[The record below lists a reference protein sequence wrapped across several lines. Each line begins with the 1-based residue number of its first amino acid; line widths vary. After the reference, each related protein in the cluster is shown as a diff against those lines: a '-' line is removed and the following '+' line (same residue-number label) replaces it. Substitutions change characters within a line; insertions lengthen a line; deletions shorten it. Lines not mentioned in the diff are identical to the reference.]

1 MQNVGPFTVLQ
12 PIFLRSEFRFFQC
25 GAYNYTMTAVQK
37 RMSTILLVVGPAS
50 TLAISPFSSFD
61 PINLIKILFVSSIA
75 FSILGFLIYLNKE
88 ARSRIDTGL
97 FVASIGFGIWIFVV
111 IAVSGA
117 PINQQIWGMFGRST
131 GGLTYLALLIILL
144 GTVVVQRTDFYVK
157 LVNTIVITSI
167 PVTGYALIQV
177 SGRDPISWSQVGAF
191 ATLGNINFSSAFFGL
206 ASLCA
211 TVLLFAKNI
220 NISIKVFMSL
230 LIIINLA
237 IILETESIQ
246 GIMIYFAGVGIAGY
260 FYVRSNP
267 KFKMLQIPYL
277 VASFIVLFLT
287 AMALLDKGPMA
298 KFVFGDTILF
308 RYDYWYAGWMMTLK
322 NPIFGVG
329 MDSYG
334 DWYRE
339 LRGEVAT
346 VRTGPDRITNTAH
359 NIYLDISSSGGFPLL
374 IAYLTILFFAVR
386 AAIRVFRRNTEFN
399 PYFVALFSAW
409 VAYLIQAAVSINQIG
424 VGIWGWLF
432 TGALI
437 GYEKATRVPTS
448 EEELRKPKNNR
459 QSSKQG
465 NQSVATTM
473 TPLAALMGIGF
484 FAIGFILAFIPF
496 NADANY
502 KKAAASGSYEEIAA
516 SVKAL
521 GATAFHYQL
530 ALDWVIKN
538 ESEVQAK
545 EIAEG
550 ILERYPRDFM
560 AWQVIQA
567 APSTP
572 ADKKQEALEML
583 QKMDPYNPELQNQ
596 P

>member
-1 MQNVGPFTVLQ
+1 MLQTSVLNRISQLLLLVGPL
-12 PIFLRSEFRFFQC
+12 
-25 GAYNYTMTAVQK
+25 A
-37 RMSTILLVVGPAS
+37 
-50 TLAISPFSSFD
+50 TLAVSPFSNYD
-61 PINLIKILFVSSIA
+61 PINLIKILFVSSLA
-75 FSILGFLIYLNKE
+75 FSILGFMVYLKKG
-88 ARSRIDTGL
+88 ARSRIDIGL
-97 FVASIGFGIWIFVV
+97 LVGSIGFVIWMFVV
-111 IAVSGA
+111 MVVSGA
-117 PINQQIWGMFGRST
+117 PLNQQTWGMFGRST
-131 GGLTYLALLIILL
+131 GALTYVALIIILL
-144 GTVVVQRTDFYVK
+144 GTVVVQRTAFYNK

-177 SGRDPISWSQVGAF
+177 SGNDPISWSEMAPF

-211 TVLLFAKNI
+211 TVLLFAKH
-220 NISIKVFMSL
+220 IKVGVKILMGL
-230 LIIINLA
+230 LVIINLA

-246 GIMIYFAGVGIAGY
+246 GIMIYFAGVGIAGF
-260 FYVRSNP
+260 FYLRSKP
-267 KFKMLQIPYL
+267 KLKMLKIPYI
-277 VASFIVLFLT
+277 VASFITLVLT
-287 AMALLDKGPMA
+287 VMAVLNQGPLA
-298 KFVFGDTILF
+298 KFVFGNTILF

-322 NPIFGVG
+322 NPLFGVG

-359 NIYLDISSSGGFPLL
+359 NIYLDISSNGGFPLL
-374 IAYLTILFFAVR
+374 IAYLAILFFAAR
-386 AAIRVFRRNTEFN
+386 AAIRVFRRSTEFN

-409 VAYLIQAAVSINQIG
+409 VAYLIQAGVSINQIG

-448 EEELRKPKNNR
+448 ESDPRKIKNN
-459 QSSKQG
+459 KQG
-465 NQSVATTM
+465 TKQGSGSATTTM
-473 TPLAALMGIGF
+473 PALAALMGIGF
-484 FAIGFILAFIPF
+484 FVIGFVLAFIPLR
-496 NADANY
+496 ADSNY
-502 KKAAASGSYEEIAA
+502 KKASISGSYEQITA

-521 GATAFHYQL
+521 GATAYHYEL
-530 ALDWVIKN
+530 ALDWAIKN
-538 ESEVQAK
+538 NNEVQAK

-560 AWQVIQA
+560 AWQVIQVLT
-567 APSTP
+567 STP
-572 ADKKQEALEML
+572 AEKKQEAFEML
-583 QKMDPYNPELQNQ
+583 KKMDPYNPGLQTQ